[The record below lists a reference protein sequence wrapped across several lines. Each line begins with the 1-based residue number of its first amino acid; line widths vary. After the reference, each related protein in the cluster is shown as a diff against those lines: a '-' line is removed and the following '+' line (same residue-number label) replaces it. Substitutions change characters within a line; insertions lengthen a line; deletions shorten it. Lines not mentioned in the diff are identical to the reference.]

1 MCVFCEDDYLILLA
15 ELRLRR
21 SSLQGSRS
29 SAHGGEYLPPFPP
42 AIDVSIHGEH
52 QAFYNPGP
60 HGGIEVG
67 AILVPRP
74 NGTNETLAHGACT

>member
-1 MCVFCEDDYLILLA
+1 M
-15 ELRLRR
+15 
-21 SSLQGSRS
+21 
-29 SAHGGEYLPPFPP
+29 PPFPP

-74 NGTNETLAHGACT
+74 NGANETLTHGACP